1 MGANTLSL
9 STFPEKSRIAPFSD
23 FLVIIV
29 TLIGLLGGSNLQAQI
44 SITNSGASSNAV
56 NVNGAYVQNF
66 NSLPVTGTNSWT
78 DNTTLPGWYAAYGT
92 TDPTNSYTSLVSA
105 SPMYRTNFT
114 NNVLYSLP
122 QHFENNTSTST
133 YRALGF
139 APSGGVQGYTGLRF
153 VNNTGTIITGFT
165 VTYEI
170 RWGYSQ
176 DDGVD
181 SFDLIA
187 GGSGYTSIPA
197 VNVTPS
203 PLGGTNNASGVATT
217 NSSGN
222 VNGITKTAS
231 GSGYTNTPD
240 VTFTGGGGSNALA
253 RAVMKLV
260 TSSNSVTLN
269 VKTFGAGSGTLAN
282 ASTAGWT
289 TVSSSTNKNTTSSSV
304 PDDWNYVTQTVTN
317 INLAP
322 GQELWLDW
330 QFKKEGTTT
339 SSAMSLDN
347 VRVYDFAKN
356 DPAILTQPVAQSA
369 IIGNSVTFNVVASGS
384 STPSYQWRKNG
395 SSISGATGSSYTI
408 ASVQSADVAS
418 YDVVV
423 TSGGN
428 SVITTTVPLQAY
440 NRMAV
445 KGPVADASAVS
456 FPTASYTQDASL
468 GDITV
473 VNSSSYTNKFDIYL
487 PNSPVKSNSRPAII
501 VIHGGGGNDGDKQ
514 DTREVQACIEFASHG
529 YVALS
534 LNYKKS
540 YRTTSS
546 GSWSAAWPQNIK
558 DAKTAVRWLRKNAG
572 TYGIDPNRIGAIG
585 FSWGGN
591 EAAMLALT
599 DGDATLDPTAED
611 GLGVYSN
618 KVACAANFYGAV
630 QIPDYHNMNQFSGN
644 GVPGTAGTMDYVG
657 TPNNYLSASPASRAT
672 SLAAPM
678 LLSHGDADLEVMP
691 SQNFALK
698 AALLNAGA
706 TVQGVQLVPG
716 GLHSYYL
723 YDTGSHNLNT
733 SQITDVR
740 ASTMGFFD
748 KYLLPYAPAIT
759 STTSLSGAAG
769 TAVSYQIA
777 ANNSPTSF
785 SQTGLPSTMSLDSIT
800 GLISG
805 TLPTSLGTTVV
816 TITATGPYGTATSTL
831 NLVSTD
837 SITVTTTPEG
847 TTPSLLGYNLGHFMT
862 SGDAADWFRY
872 SGANG
877 ARVFISASDLQ
888 GSTSPGRSKV
898 SNLATFNSNVTAARS
913 MGTTGSTYIKW
924 SDYNYNY
931 DSTAGSNDINY
942 KNAFTALTGLGVDI
956 LVNITCS
963 PGTFPLTSAT
973 DYAGWWE
980 IYQHYYAQAYLL
992 SRDYGIRRFSMFNE
1006 PNNWTGMT
1014 EPDWLLRLRICSE
1027 AIQAGVADMN
1037 AANGKSIVPLIY
1049 APNTANGE
1057 SKYNTGT
1064 DTWGHDAVANR
1075 HLKLDGTTSSSWLLM
1090 NFYNYQKY
1098 SMNTD
1103 DTGSLTGYNQDI
1115 DALAGYIAAD
1125 MPGESPFPLVLSEFN
1140 VRTGSNYDVTSSN
1153 QDSPEDFSALA
1164 ANCIALSRR
1173 AANQLFLFKFGQT
1186 EDTTSPYGLAKN
1198 GTHYVDNI
1206 NSASNYGGSTKAA
1219 EVYRLFNKAAQG
1231 GRSRFLANASSGAA
1245 MSSSSGGS
1253 GLWRLVTQDPT
1264 NGNYYV
1270 YLANKKTS
1278 GITFSL
1284 NLLAWSI
1291 ADGTPVVVEEV
1302 SSTCSGGVTQ
1312 VANVK
1317 SGQVSLGTIPAQSV
1331 WLVTIPNQAAALI
1344 STTATEDTQVGDGT
1358 NSGNT
1363 GGGLI
1368 AMQARADGTIDG
1380 RKAVLIKIPRPTASS
1395 SSLKSVLLDLGVA
1408 TSAGSTAVQAHVYG
1422 LTTDSWTEGSSTW
1435 SSLGT
1440 VLKQGTSAG
1449 NQIAQ
1454 NVALN
1459 TGTAPSAK
1467 ILGQIWV
1474 NSTTPSR
1481 RMLDVTEFVKSRAG
1495 GYASFLVVQEHR
1507 WNYSADLTTVRTT
1520 GDTQSA
1526 GVIITS
1532 KEKTGAGAR
1541 LLAVQTG
1548 SASTAPVIFS
1558 QPQDQ
1563 SLNLGATISL
1573 SVTTD
1578 GSTVSTYQW
1587 KKDGVDIV
1595 GATGPALVITAAG
1608 LTDAG
1613 TYTCSVTNSYGTST
1627 SAAATVAVSAAPVL
1641 ATALKNTT
1649 VYVGDTVTLSAAFTG
1664 SPNPTYSWTKNGVP
1678 IPGATDSTYAFIPAA
1693 TTESGTYTV
1702 TALNTYGS
1710 ISSSATVSVN
1720 ALPTSFKNISSASFT
1735 YTQNFDGLEKSGTYG
1750 IRGTTYAPWVD
1761 GGANGSTSFEGWSC
1775 TLDQG
1780 FPGYRTLNNSSSSN
1794 LSTPPTVDQ
1803 SGLLSMGSSSSSTD
1817 RSLGGL
1823 PWANNNVYM
1832 GMRLKN
1838 GTGKVINGCTVSF
1851 AVEQFSS
1858 TTSGKSDTTV
1868 TFATQINAASL
1879 KTGTWVSRGV
1889 YSPTITSAS
1898 YANLNGASS
1907 ANRTIQTVVL
1917 SGLNIGPNDDLW
1929 VRWTV
1934 FSTSSEPLAMAIDDL
1949 TINSMVLVNNPQ
1961 TISFDL
1967 SKNNLTYGDLAPVVT
1982 ASSTSALPVTVTSSA
1997 TGVVAVGANNLLSI
2011 VGAGTAVL
2019 TASQA
2024 GDGTW
2029 AAATPIQRTVQV
2041 NPASQNIT
2049 FALNSATA
2057 KVGDPNR
2064 LLIATSDADLPVALS
2079 SSNPNVAVVNGYTL
2093 SIVGPGTAT
2102 ITATQA
2108 GNSNFLAALPV
2119 EQILNVSLVG
2129 PSFVGEF
2136 GGASA
2141 TSDEDRDGI
2150 SALVEYGLGGSPQSN
2165 DSGKLPQPTVQG
2177 GYLMMTVV
2185 ERTNDSTLVI
2195 RPESSASVTFPVLG
2209 ATPIR
2214 SVSVNQDGVPVG
2226 FARVTYSIPI
2236 AGNPTQFMRLRFEVS
2251 P

>member
-1 MGANTLSL
+1 MNIYATKLSI
-9 STFPEKSRIAPFSD
+9 SRFSG
-23 FLVIIV
+23 IV
-29 TLIGLLGGSNLQAQI
+29 RLAVLLIGLPGGSWLQAQI
-44 SITNSGASSNAV
+44 SITNSGAGSNAV
-56 NVNGAYVQNF
+56 NVNGAYIQNF
-66 NSLPVTGTNSWT
+66 NTLPTTGTNGWT
-78 DNTTLPGWYAAYGT
+78 NNSNLPGWYAAYGT
-92 TDPTNSYTSLVSA
+92 TDPTNIYSSLVAA

-122 QHFENNTSTST
+122 QHFENNTTAST

-139 APSGGVQGYTGLRF
+139 APSGGVQGYSGLRF
-153 VNNTGTIITGFT
+153 VNNTGTTLTGFT
-165 VTYEI
+165 VSYEI

-181 SFDLIA
+181 SFEVTA
-187 GGSGYTSIPA
+187 GGSGYTSIPT

-231 GSGYTNTPD
+231 GNGYTNPPD

-253 RAVMKLV
+253 RAIMKLV
-260 TSSNSVTLN
+260 SSSNSVTLN
-269 VKTFGAGSGTLAN
+269 IKTFGAGSGTLAN
-282 ASTAGWT
+282 ASTGGWT
-289 TVSSSTNKNTTSSSV
+289 TVSSSTNKNTTSSTV

-317 INLAP
+317 ISLLP

-356 DPAILTQPVAQSA
+356 DPAILTQPVAQTA
-369 IIGNSVTFNVVASGS
+369 IVGNSVTLSVVASGS
-384 STPSYQWRKNG
+384 STPTYQWRKNG
-395 SSISGATGSSYTI
+395 SSISGATSSSYTI
-408 ASVQSADVAS
+408 ASVQPADVAS
-418 YDVVV
+418 YDVVA
-423 TSGGN
+423 TAGGN
-428 SVITTTVPLQAY
+428 SVISTAVPLQVY
-440 NRMAV
+440 NRVPV
-445 KGPVADASAVS
+445 KGPVASPGTVGLPAVTYS
-456 FPTASYTQDASL
+456 QDAAL
-468 GDITV
+468 GNITV
-473 VNSSSYTNKFDIYL
+473 VNNSAYSNQFDLYL
-487 PNSPVKSNSRPAII
+487 PDTLVSANSRPAII
-501 VIHGGGGNDGDKQ
+501 LIHGGGGNDGDKQ
-514 DTREVQACIEFASHG
+514 DAREVQACVEFASHG

-534 LNYKKS
+534 INYKKS
-540 YRTTSS
+540 YKTASS
-546 GSWSAAWPQNIK
+546 GSWSTAWPQNIK
-558 DAKTAVRWLRKNAG
+558 DAKTAVRWLRKNAT

-599 DGDATLDPTAED
+599 DGDATLDPASED
-611 GLGVYSN
+611 GLGVYST

-644 GVPGTAGTMDYVG
+644 GVPGSAGTMDYTG

-672 SLAAPM
+672 SSAAPM

-706 TVQGVQLVPG
+706 TVQGVQLVSG
-716 GLHSYYL
+716 GIHSYYL

-740 ASTMGFFD
+740 GSTMGFFD
-748 KYLLPYAPAIT
+748 KYLMPYTPTIT
-759 STTSLSGAAG
+759 SASSFSGSAG
-769 TAVSYQIA
+769 TIVNYQIT
-777 ANNSPTSF
+777 ANNSPTSY
-785 SQTGLPSTMSLDSIT
+785 SQTGLPTGISLDSAT
-800 GLISG
+800 GIISG
-805 TLPTSLGTTVV
+805 TLPSTLGTTLV

-837 SITVTTTPEG
+837 SITVTTTSEG

-872 SGANG
+872 SGAKG

-898 SNLATFNSNVTAARS
+898 SNLATFSSTVTAARGA
-913 MGTTGSTYIKW
+913 GTGSSTYIKW
-924 SDYNYNY
+924 SDYSYNYN
-931 DSTAGSNDINY
+931 STAGSNDINY
-942 KNAFTALTGLGVDI
+942 AYAFSALAGMGVDI
-956 LVNITCS
+956 LANITCS

-992 SRDYGIRRFSMFNE
+992 SRDYGIRRFAMFNE
-1006 PNNWTGMT
+1006 PNNWSGLT
-1014 EPDWLLRLRICSE
+1014 ESDWLLRLRICSE

-1037 AANGKSIVPLIY
+1037 AANGKSIIPLIY
-1049 APNTANGE
+1049 APNTASGE

-1098 SMNTD
+1098 SMYTN
-1103 DTGSLTGYNQDI
+1103 DTGSLTGYIEDF
-1115 DALAGYIAAD
+1115 DALAGYIATD
-1125 MPGESPFPLVLSEFN
+1125 MSGETPFPMVLSEFN
-1140 VRTGSNYDVTSSN
+1140 VRTGSNYDGTSNN
-1153 QDSPEDFSALA
+1153 QDSPDDYSALG
-1164 ANCIALSRR
+1164 ANFIALTRR
-1173 AANQLFLFKFGQT
+1173 SVNQLFLFKFGQT

-1206 NSASNYGGSTKAA
+1206 NSACNYGGSTKAA

-1231 GRSRFLANASSGAA
+1231 GRTRFIANASDGANKSA
-1245 MSSSSGGS
+1245 SSGGS
-1253 GLWRLVTQDPT
+1253 GLWRLVTQDPVT
-1264 NGNYYV
+1264 GNYYV
-1270 YLANKKTS
+1270 YLANKKSS

-1284 NLLAWSI
+1284 NVAAWSI

-1302 SSTCSGGVTQ
+1302 SSTCSGGVSQ
-1312 VANVK
+1312 IVNVK
-1317 SGQVSLGTIPAQSV
+1317 SGQAYLGTIPAQSV
-1331 WLVTIPNQAAALI
+1331 WLVTIPNQAAVLT
-1344 STTATEDTQVGDGT
+1344 STTATEDTQVGDGS

-1363 GGGLI
+1363 GGALTS
-1368 AMQARADGTIDG
+1368 MQARADGTVDG
-1380 RKAVLIKIPRPTASS
+1380 RKAVFIKIPIPSASS
-1395 SSLKSVLLDLGVA
+1395 SNLKSVLLDLGAA
-1408 TSAGSTAVQAHVYG
+1408 TSAGATAVQAHVYG

-1467 ILGQIWV
+1467 MLGQIWV
-1474 NSTTPSR
+1474 SSTTPSR
-1481 RMLDVTEFVKSRAG
+1481 RMLDVTDFVKSRTG

-1526 GVIITS
+1526 GLIITS

-1548 SASTAPVIFS
+1548 SASIPPVIFN

-1578 GSTVSTYQW
+1578 GSSAATYQW
-1587 KKDGVDIV
+1587 KKDSVDIA
-1595 GATGPALVITAAG
+1595 GATGPSLVIAAAG
-1608 LTDAG
+1608 LSDAG
-1613 TYTCSVTNSYGTST
+1613 VYVCSVTNSYGTST

-1664 SPNPTYSWTKNGVP
+1664 SPAPTYSWTKNGGA
-1678 IPGATDSTYAFIPAA
+1678 IPGATDSTYTFIPAA

-1710 ISSSATVSVN
+1710 LSSSSTVTVN

-1735 YTQNFDGLEKSGTYG
+1735 YTQNFDGLEKSGTSFG
-1750 IRGTTYAPWVD
+1750 VRASSYAPWVD
-1761 GGANGSTSFEGWSC
+1761 GGINGSASFEGWSC

-1780 FPGYRTLNNSSSSN
+1780 FLGYRTLNTSSSSI

-1823 PWANNNVYM
+1823 PWVNNKVYM

-1838 GTGKVINGCTVSF
+1838 GTGKVLNGCTLSF
-1851 AVEQFSS
+1851 AVEQFSA
-1858 TTSGKSDTTV
+1858 TTSGKSDTTL
-1868 TFATQINAASL
+1868 TLATQVNAASL
-1879 KTGTWVSRGV
+1879 KTGTWVSQGV
-1889 YSPTITSAS
+1889 YSNIVTNGS
-1898 YANLNGASS
+1898 YTNINGASS
-1907 ANRTIQTVVL
+1907 VNRAIKTVTL
-1917 SGLNIGPNDDLW
+1917 SSLNIAPDQDLW
-1929 VRWTV
+1929 LRWAV
-1934 FSTSSEPLAMAIDDL
+1934 SSTSSEPLAMGIDDL

-1967 SKNNLTYGDLAPVVT
+1967 SKNTLTYGDSAPVVNT
-1982 ASSTSALPVTVTSSA
+1982 SATSALPVIITSSA
-1997 TGVVAVGANNLLSI
+1997 PGVVAVGPNNVLSI
-2011 VGAGTAVL
+2011 GTAGTAVL
-2019 TASQA
+2019 TANQA

-2029 AAATPIQRTVQV
+2029 AAADPVQLVVTV
-2041 NPASQNIT
+2041 NKAPQNIT
-2049 FALNSATA
+2049 FALNPATA
-2057 KVGDPNR
+2057 KMGDPS
-2064 LLIATSDADLPVALS
+2064 LTLIATSDADLLVSLS
-2079 SSNPNVAVVNGYTL
+2079 SSSPNVAALNGFNL
-2093 SIVGPGTAT
+2093 SIVGPGTT
-2102 ITATQA
+2102 TLTASQA
-2108 GNSNFLAALPV
+2108 GNSNFSAALPLT
-2119 EQILNVSLVG
+2119 QILTVSQTFANVMGVASPTSDSDNDGVMALL
-2129 PSFVGEF
+2129 EYAF
-2136 GGASA
+2136 GGTGSRNDQDRMPVSSFTNNELSLTYLARTDDTSLSILPEVSTDLAS
-2141 TSDEDRDGI
+2141 
-2150 SALVEYGLGGSPQSN
+2150 N
-2165 DSGKLPQPTVQG
+2165 SGWV
-2177 GYLMMTVV
+2177 
-2185 ERTNDSTLVI
+2185 N
-2195 RPESSASVTFPVLG
+2195 SASLNSGITIVALGTIDINGTTFERKK
-2209 ATPIR
+2209 ATIA
-2214 SVSVNQDGVPVG
+2214 VNGSDAK
-2226 FARVTYSIPI
+2226 F
-2236 AGNPTQFMRLRFEVS
+2236 LRIKIILS
-2251 P
+2251 Q

>member
-1 MGANTLSL
+1 MG
-9 STFPEKSRIAPFSD
+9 
-23 FLVIIV
+23 VG
-29 TLIGLLGGSNLQAQI
+29 LISIFGSISEAQI
-44 SITNSGASSNAV
+44 SIVNFGAGSNAV
-56 NVNGAYVQNF
+56 NVNGAYIQNF
-66 NSLPVTGTNSWT
+66 NTLPTTGTNAWT
-78 DNTTLPGWYAAYGT
+78 DNSTLPGWYAAYGT
-92 TDPTNSYTSLVSA
+92 TDPTNSYTSLVST

-133 YRALGF
+133 YRSLGLS
-139 APSGGVQGYTGLRF
+139 PSGGVQGYTGLRF
-153 VNNTGTIITGFT
+153 VNNTGTTITGFT

-181 SFDLIA
+181 AFDVIA
-187 GGSGYTSIPA
+187 GGSGYISIPT

-253 RAVMKLV
+253 RAIMKLV

-282 ASTAGWT
+282 ASTGGWT
-289 TVSSSTNKNTTSSSV
+289 TVSSSTNKNTTSSTV

-317 INLAP
+317 VNLAP

-356 DPAILTQPVAQSA
+356 DPAILTQPVAQTA
-369 IIGNSVTFNVVASGS
+369 IVGNSVTFSVVASGS
-384 STPSYQWRKNG
+384 STRTYQWRKNG

-408 ASVQSADVAS
+408 ASVQPADVAS

-423 TSGGN
+423 TAGGN
-428 SVITTTVPLQAY
+428 SVISTAVPLQAY

-445 KGPVADASAVS
+445 KGPVADAGAVS
-456 FPTASYTQDASL
+456 VPAASYTQDISL

-473 VNSSSYTNKFDIYL
+473 VNSLAYTNKFDIYL
-487 PNSPVKSNSRPAII
+487 PNSPVKANSRPGII

-546 GSWSAAWPQNIK
+546 GNWSTAWPQNIK
-558 DAKTAVRWLRKNAG
+558 DAKTAVRWLRKNAA

-599 DGDATLDPTAED
+599 DGDATLDPASED
-611 GLGVYSN
+611 GLGVYST

-644 GVPGTAGTMDYVG
+644 GIPGSVGTMDYTG
-657 TPNNYLSASPASRAT
+657 TPNNYLSASPASRAS

-716 GLHSYYL
+716 GLHSFYL
-723 YDTGSHNLNT
+723 YDTGTHNLNT

-748 KYLLPYAPAIT
+748 KYLLPYAPTIT
-759 STTSLSGAAG
+759 STSSLSGAAA
-769 TAVSYQIA
+769 TTVSYQIA

-785 SQTGLPSTMSLDSIT
+785 SQTGLPSSMSLDSTT
-800 GLISG
+800 GIISG
-805 TLPTSLGTTVV
+805 TLPSSLGTTVV
-816 TITATGPYGTATSTL
+816 TISATGPYGTATSTV
-831 NLVSTD
+831 NLVATESV
-837 SITVTTTPEG
+837 TVTTTLEG

-872 SGANG
+872 AGVKA

-898 SNLATFNSNVTAARS
+898 SNLATFSSTVTAARGA
-913 MGTTGSTYIKW
+913 GTGSSTYIKW

-992 SRDYGIRRFSMFNE
+992 SRDYGIRRFAMFNE
-1006 PNNWTGMT
+1006 PNNWSGLT
-1014 EPDWLLRLRICSE
+1014 ESDWLLRLRICSE

-1037 AANGKSIVPLIY
+1037 AANGRSIVPLIY

-1057 SKYNTGT
+1057 GKYNTET
-1064 DTWGHDAVANR
+1064 ETWGHDAVVNR

-1098 SMNTD
+1098 SMYTD

-1125 MPGESPFPLVLSEFN
+1125 MLGETPFPMVLSEFN
-1140 VRTGSNYDVTSSN
+1140 VRTGSSYDGTSNN
-1153 QDSPEDFSALA
+1153 QDSPEDYSALG
-1164 ANCIALSRR
+1164 ANCIALTRHS
-1173 AANQLFLFKFGQT
+1173 ANQLFLFKFGQT

-1206 NSASNYGGSTKAA
+1206 NSACNYGGSTKAA

-1264 NGNYYV
+1264 TGNYYV
-1270 YLANKKTS
+1270 YLANKKSS

-1284 NLLAWSI
+1284 NVASWSI

-1312 VANVK
+1312 IVNVK
-1317 SGQVSLGTIPAQSV
+1317 SGQAYLGTIPAQSV
-1331 WLVTIPNQAAALI
+1331 WLVTIPNQSAVLA
-1344 STTATEDTQVGDGT
+1344 STTVTEDTQVGDGT
-1358 NSGNT
+1358 NVGNT
-1363 GGGLI
+1363 GGALTS
-1368 AMQARADGTIDG
+1368 MQARADGTIDG
-1380 RKAVLIKIPRPTASS
+1380 RKAVLLKIPTPTASS
-1395 SSLKSVLLDLGVA
+1395 SSLKSVLLDLGA
-1408 TSAGSTAVQAHVYG
+1408 STSAGSAAVQAHVYG

-1449 NQIAQ
+1449 SQIAQ

-1459 TGTAPSAK
+1459 TGTAPVAK
-1467 ILGQIWV
+1467 MLGQIWV

-1481 RMLDVTEFVKSRAG
+1481 RMLDVTDFVKSRTG

-1507 WNYSADLTTVRTT
+1507 WNYSAELTTVRTT
-1520 GDTQSA
+1520 GDIQPS
-1526 GVIITS
+1526 GMIVTS

-1548 SASTAPVIFS
+1548 SASTAPVILN

-1563 SLNLGATISL
+1563 SLNLGETISL
-1573 SVTTD
+1573 LVSTD
-1578 GSTVSTYQW
+1578 GSTSVAYQW

-1664 SPNPTYSWTKNGVP
+1664 SPTPTYSWTKNGVP
-1678 IPGATDSTYAFIPAA
+1678 IPGATDSTYTFIPAA

-1710 ISSSATVSVN
+1710 LSSSASVTVN

-1735 YTQNFDGLEKSGTYG
+1735 YTQNFDGLEKSSSYN
-1750 IRGTTYAPWVD
+1750 IRGTSYAPWAD
-1761 GGANGSTSFEGWSC
+1761 GGINGTTSFEGWSC
-1775 TLDQG
+1775 TMDQS
-1780 FPGYRTLNNSSSSN
+1780 FLGYRSLNNSSSSN
-1794 LSTPPTVDQ
+1794 VSAPPPEAQ
-1803 SGLLSMGSSSSSTD
+1803 IGLLSMGSASSSSD

-1823 PWANNNVYM
+1823 PWANNKVYM

-1838 GTGKVINGCTVSF
+1838 GTGKVLNGCTVSF

-1858 TTSGKSDTTV
+1858 TASGKSDTSV
-1868 TFATQINAASL
+1868 TFAAQVNAASL
-1879 KTGTWVSRGV
+1879 KTGTWVSQGV
-1889 YSPTITSAS
+1889 YSPTITSAT

-1907 ANRTIQTVVL
+1907 ANRTIKAVVL
-1917 SGLNIGPNDDLW
+1917 NNLNIGPNDDLW
-1929 VRWTV
+1929 LRWTV
-1934 FSTSSEPLAMAIDDL
+1934 SSTSSEPLAMAIDDL
-1949 TINSMVLVNNPQ
+1949 TINNIVLVNQ
-1961 TISFDL
+1961 TFDNVMGGVSPTSDSDNDGVNALLEYALGGATNRNDQDRMPVSSFSNNEL
-1967 SKNNLTYGDLAPVVT
+1967 SLTYLARVDDANLSILPEVTTDLG
-1982 ASSTSALPVTVTSSA
+1982 STSGWV
-1997 TGVVAVGANNLLSI
+1997 
-2011 VGAGTAVL
+2011 
-2019 TASQA
+2019 
-2024 GDGTW
+2024 
-2029 AAATPIQRTVQV
+2029 
-2041 NPASQNIT
+2041 
-2049 FALNSATA
+2049 
-2057 KVGDPNR
+2057 
-2064 LLIATSDADLPVALS
+2064 
-2079 SSNPNVAVVNGYTL
+2079 
-2093 SIVGPGTAT
+2093 
-2102 ITATQA
+2102 
-2108 GNSNFLAALPV
+2108 
-2119 EQILNVSLVG
+2119 
-2129 PSFVGEF
+2129 
-2136 GGASA
+2136 
-2141 TSDEDRDGI
+2141 
-2150 SALVEYGLGGSPQSN
+2150 
-2165 DSGKLPQPTVQG
+2165 
-2177 GYLMMTVV
+2177 
-2185 ERTNDSTLVI
+2185 
-2195 RPESSASVTFPVLG
+2195 SSASLNSGIAVTILG
-2209 ATPIR
+2209 TVDINGTTFERRRATVAID
-2214 SVSVNQDGVPVG
+2214 STG
-2226 FARVTYSIPI
+2226 AK
-2236 AGNPTQFMRLRFEVS
+2236 FMRIKTILNQ
-2251 P
+2251 